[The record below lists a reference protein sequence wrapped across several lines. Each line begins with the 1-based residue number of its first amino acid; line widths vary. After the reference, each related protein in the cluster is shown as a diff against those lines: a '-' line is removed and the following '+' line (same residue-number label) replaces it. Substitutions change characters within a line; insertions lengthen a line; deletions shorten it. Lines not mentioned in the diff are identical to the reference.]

1 MWGRAGT
8 RVGHNV
14 LVGVGKSHVSAT
26 LFSGSA
32 LFASVFASDVSNREF
47 LCKLLQQLSPQI
59 VAKLSPV
66 GDNLTKR
73 RQFGDNLRRQFGK
86 KACSVNCCRQLLP
99 AIAASNCCQQLLPA
113 ICSTETY

>member
-14 LVGVGKSHVSAT
+14 LVGVGKSYVSAT
-26 LFSGSA
+26 F
-32 LFASVFASDVSNREF
+32 FASVFASDVSNREF

-66 GDNLTKR
+66 DDN
-73 RQFGDNLRRQFGK
+73 F
-86 KACSVNCCRQLLP
+86 A
-99 AIAASNCCQQLLPA
+99 
-113 ICSTETY
+113 